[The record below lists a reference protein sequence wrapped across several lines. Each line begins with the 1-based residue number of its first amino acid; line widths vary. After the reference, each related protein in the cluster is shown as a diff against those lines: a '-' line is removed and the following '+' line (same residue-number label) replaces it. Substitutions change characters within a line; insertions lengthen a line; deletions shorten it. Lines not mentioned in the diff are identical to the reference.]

1 MTLPELSIRRHV
13 LAWMLSGVL
22 VLFGIVAYH
31 RIGVDRFPDIDFP
44 MVSVTTVLEGAQ
56 PDVVDASITS
66 IIEEKVNSVPG
77 IEHVISQS
85 SPGVSIVNVQFT
97 LKKDIDVAFNEVQA
111 KVNQVLRQLPD
122 GVDPPVVAKV
132 EVGASPIMWLAL
144 TGNRTLQQLNQYAR
158 NVIKKRLENIDG
170 VGEVRIG
177 GKRER
182 TVRVWLDPERMHALN
197 VSVPDVIHA
206 FHSEHVQF
214 PGGFLVGGRREYLIR
229 LDMEF
234 HHIRALRDM
243 VVAVHPGG
251 RIQLGDIARIEDGLA
266 DKRQLS
272 RYNGQPAVG
281 LGIVRVT
288 GANTVAIAS
297 EVKRRLT
304 QEILPELPPG
314 MHLDIA
320 TNDAEI
326 IEGIVDG
333 LKEHLFESVL
343 LAALIVFIFLKNLR
357 ATAMIS
363 LAIPVSLLAAIAV
376 AFFLHYTLNLMT
388 LLALLLLI
396 GVVVDDAI
404 VVLENIYRHR
414 EKGLEPDAREAAIKG
429 SRQVA
434 FAVIAASLTLVAI
447 FAPVI
452 FLGGLVGRFFQAFA
466 VVVVFGVLTS
476 MLVALT
482 LTPMLCSRH
491 LRVKKKHGRLYAFFD
506 NVFLAL
512 DRLYRRVLA
521 RVLVW
526 RWSVLALAAL
536 IFIASTYL
544 FSIVGKGFVPQED
557 ENRFMVIFKSPL
569 GASLEDTRHKIQAME
584 TVLRRTPHVT
594 NVFTAVGLGAA
605 GQVNQGLAFVH
616 LTPKPTRAIRQWEVI
631 SNVQKELAA
640 VPGLRAFVVRV
651 PIVGGQRG
659 EPLQF
664 GLTGPNLGK
673 TAQLSRALLKQLQK
687 TPGIGHTDL
696 DLQLNLPELTLQ
708 MDRIRARDLGIT
720 ARDAASA
727 VNVLAGGLNVAKYN
741 DIPGDGNR
749 YDIRL
754 KARSDALRHAED
766 LSKIYMRSGGGELIR
781 LDTVARWKKRLGPAV
796 IPRMDLHYAGMFYS
810 RPSMPLGHAVQIVRE
825 QAKKILPPGYGIA
838 FLGQAS
844 EFGKT
849 LKNIVF
855 AFGMAMILVYMVL
868 ASQFNSFLQPWVLML
883 AQPLAVIGGV
893 AALWLSGDTLNIF
906 SMIGLVLLVGLVAK
920 NSILLVDFT
929 NQLRAKGAGIDEALR
944 QACPIRMRPVLMT
957 SLTIIFA
964 LLPTALGLGRGS
976 EMTIPM
982 AVAVVGGMI
991 SSTLLTLV
999 VVPAAYSLLEHGVLR
1014 LKGGMWKSRL
1024 STEMEKGS

>member
-1 MTLPELSIRRHV
+1 MTLPEFSIQRHV

-22 VLFGIVAYH
+22 VLFGIVAYN

-44 MVSVTTVLEGAQ
+44 MVSVTTVMEGVQ

-66 IIEEKVNSVPG
+66 LVEEKVNSVPG

-85 SPGVSIVNVQFT
+85 SPGVSIVNVQFKLT
-97 LKKDIDVAFNEVQA
+97 KDIDVAFNEVQA
-111 KVNQVLRQLPD
+111 KVNQVLRKLPD

-132 EVGASPIMWLAL
+132 EVGAAPVMWLTL

-158 NVIKKRLENIDG
+158 NVIKKRLENIEG
-170 VGEVRIG
+170 VGEIRIG
-177 GKRER
+177 GERER
-182 TVRVWLDPERMHALN
+182 TIRVWLNPERMHAFN
-197 VSVPDVIHA
+197 VTVPDVIHA
-206 FHSEHVQF
+206 FRRGHVQF

-234 HHIRALRDM
+234 HHVRELRDM
-243 VVAVHPGG
+243 VVAVHPDG

-266 DKRQLS
+266 DYRRLS
-272 RYNGQPAVG
+272 RFNGQPGVG
-281 LGIVRVT
+281 LGIVRIT
-288 GANTVAIAS
+288 GANTVAIAT
-297 EVKRRLT
+297 EVKRRLK
-304 QEILPELPPG
+304 QEILPSLPPG
-314 MHLDIA
+314 IRLDIA

-333 LKEHLFESVL
+333 LKGHLYESVL
-343 LAALIVFIFLKNLR
+343 LAALIVLVFLKNLR
-357 ATAMIS
+357 ATAIIS
-363 LAIPVSLLAAIAV
+363 LAIPVSLLAAIAA

-414 EKGLEPDAREAAIKG
+414 EQGLEKNAREAAIKG

-434 FAVIAASLTLVAI
+434 FAVIAASLTLIAI
-447 FAPVI
+447 FAPVV

-491 LRVKKKHGRLYAFFD
+491 LNIEEKHGRIYTFFDTAFF
-506 NVFLAL
+506 VL
-512 DRLYRRVLA
+512 DRFYRRLLA
-521 RVLVW
+521 WTLNW
-526 RWSVLALAAL
+526 RWTVLGLAAL
-536 IFIASTYL
+536 IFLASTYL

-557 ENRFMVIFKSPL
+557 ENRFMVIFKAPL
-569 GASLEDTRHKIQAME
+569 GASMDDVRHKIEAME
-584 TVLRRTPHVT
+584 ARLHRAPYVD
-594 NVFTAVGLGAA
+594 NVFTAVGLGVT
-605 GQVNQGLAFVH
+605 GQVNQGIAFVH
-616 LTPKPTRAIRQWEVI
+616 LTPKSMRAIRQWEI
-631 SNVQKELAA
+631 IPAMQKELAEI
-640 VPGLRAFVVRV
+640 PGLRSFVVRV
-651 PIVGGQRG
+651 PIIGGQRG

-664 GLTGPNLGK
+664 GLTGPHLNK
-673 TAQLSRALLKQLQK
+673 VAQLSHNLLEKLK
-687 TPGIGHTDL
+687 KNPGIGHIDL
-696 DLQLNLPELTLQ
+696 DLQLDLPELTLQ
-708 MDRIRARDLGIT
+708 LDRIRARDLGIT
-720 ARDAASA
+720 AQDVALA
-727 VNVLAGGLNVAKYN
+727 VNVLAAGMDVAKYN

-754 KARSDALRHAED
+754 KAQSGALQHPED
-766 LSKIYMRSGGGELIR
+766 LSRIYVRSASGSLIR
-781 LDTVARWKKRLGPAV
+781 LDTIARWNKHLGPAV
-796 IPRMDLHYAGMFYS
+796 IPQMDLRYAGMFYS
-810 RPSMPLGHAVQIVRE
+810 RPSMPLGNAVDTVRLE
-825 QAKKILPPGYGIA
+825 AKKILPPGYGIT

-855 AFGMAMILVYMVL
+855 AFSMAMILVYMVL

-893 AALWLSGDTLNIF
+893 AALWISGNTLNIF

-929 NQLRAKGAGIDEALR
+929 NQLRARGAEIDDALR

-964 LLPTALGLGRGS
+964 LLPAALGLGRGS

-999 VVPAAYSLLEHGVLR
+999 VVPAAYSLLEHGVLLVKNR
-1014 LKGGMWKSRL
+1014 RQHLHKAR
-1024 STEMEKGS
+1024 

>member
-22 VLFGIVAYH
+22 VLFGIVAYN

-85 SPGVSIVNVQFT
+85 SPGVSIINVQFE
-97 LKKDIDVAFNEVQA
+97 LKKDIDIAFNEAQA
-111 KVNQVLRQLPD
+111 KVNQVLRRLPD

-132 EVGASPIMWLAL
+132 EVGAAPVMWLAL

-158 NVIKKRLENIDG
+158 NVIKKRLENING
-170 VGEVRIG
+170 VGEIRIG
-177 GKRER
+177 GER
-182 TVRVWLDPERMHALN
+182 QRTIRIWLNLERMHAFN
-197 VSVPDVIHA
+197 VAIPDVIRA
-206 FHSEHVQF
+206 FQREHVQF
-214 PGGFLVGGRREYLIR
+214 PGGFLVAGAREYLIR

-234 HHIRALRDM
+234 HHLRELRKM
-243 VVAVHPGG
+243 VVVARPGS
-251 RIQLGDIARIEDGLA
+251 RVQLGDIARLEDGLA
-266 DKRQLS
+266 DNRQLS
-272 RYNGQPAVG
+272 QYNGRPTVG
-281 LGIVRVT
+281 LGIVRIT
-288 GANTVAIAS
+288 GANTVAIGR
-297 EVKRRLT
+297 EVKRRLA
-304 QEILPELPPG
+304 QDILPALPPG
-314 MHLDIA
+314 MRLDIA

-333 LKEHLFESVL
+333 LKEHLYESVL

-363 LAIPVSLLAAIAV
+363 LAIPVSLLAAIA
-376 AFFLHYTLNLMT
+376 AAYFLHYTLNLMT

-414 EKGLEPDAREAAIKG
+414 EKGLEHDAREAAIKG

-434 FAVIAASLTLVAI
+434 FAVIASSLTLVAI

-466 VVVVFGVLTS
+466 VVVVFGVFTS

-491 LRVKKKHGRLYAFFD
+491 LNVEEKHGRIYAFFD
-506 NVFLAL
+506 TAFLAL
-512 DRLYRRVLA
+512 DRFYRCVLA
-521 RVLVW
+521 WVLTW
-526 RWSVLALAAL
+526 RWSVLAAAAL
-536 IFIASTYL
+536 IFIVSTYL

-569 GASLEDTRHKIQAME
+569 GASIEDTRHKIQEME
-584 TVLRRTPHVT
+584 AVLRRTPHVV

-605 GQVNQGLAFVH
+605 GQVNQGVAFVH
-616 LTPKPTRAIRQWEVI
+616 LTSKSTRAIRQWEI
-631 SNVQKELAA
+631 IATVQRELTEI
-640 VPGLRAFVVRV
+640 PGLHAFVVRV
-651 PIVGGQRG
+651 PIISGQRA

-664 GLTGPNLGK
+664 GLTGPNLDK
-673 TAQLSRALLKQLQK
+673 TAQLSRVLLERLQK
-687 TPGIGHTDL
+687 IPGIGHTDL
-696 DLQLNLPELTLQ
+696 DLQLNLPELALQ
-708 MDRIRARDLGIT
+708 MDRIRARDLGIS

-754 KARSDALRHAED
+754 KARPGALMHPED
-766 LSKIYMRSGGGELIR
+766 LSKIYVRSASGELIR
-781 LDTVARWKKRLGPAV
+781 LDTVARWKKHLGPAV
-796 IPRMDLHYAGMFYS
+796 IPKMDLRYAGMFYS
-810 RPSMPLGHAVQIVRE
+810 RPSMPLGNAVTLVRE
-825 QAKKILPPGYGIA
+825 QAKKLLPPGYGIT

-849 LKNIVF
+849 MKNIMF
-855 AFGMAMILVYMVL
+855 AFSMAMILVYMVL

-893 AALWLSGDTLNIF
+893 AALWLSGNTLNIF

-920 NSILLVDFT
+920 NSILLIDFT
-929 NQLRAKGAGIDEALR
+929 NQLRAEGADIDEALSR
-944 QACPIRMRPVLMT
+944 ACPIRMRPVLMT

-999 VVPAAYSLLEHGVLR
+999 VVPAAYSLLEHGVLNVKNKWQFR
-1014 LKGGMWKSRL
+1014 KARAQQS
-1024 STEMEKGS
+1024 

>member
-1 MTLPELSIRRHV
+1 MTLPELSIKRHV

-22 VLFGIVAYH
+22 MLFGIIAYN

-66 IIEEKVNSVPG
+66 FVEEKVNSVPG

-85 SPGVSIVNVQFT
+85 SPGVSIVNVQFD

-111 KVNQVLRQLPD
+111 KVNQVLRKLPD

-132 EVGASPIMWLAL
+132 EVGAAPIMWLVL

-170 VGEVRIG
+170 VGEIRVG
-177 GKRER
+177 GERER
-182 TVRVWLDPERMHALN
+182 TIRIWLNLERMHALN
-197 VSVPDVIHA
+197 VAIPDVIRA

-234 HHIRALRDM
+234 HHIRELRTM
-243 VVAVHPGG
+243 VVAAHSGG
-251 RIQLGDIARIEDGLA
+251 RVQLADIARIKDGLA
-266 DKRQLS
+266 DNRQFS
-272 RYNGQPAVG
+272 RYNGQPSVG
-281 LGIVRVT
+281 LGVVRIT
-288 GANTVAIAS
+288 GANTVAIAN
-297 EVKRRLT
+297 EVKHRLK
-304 QEILPELPPG
+304 QEILPALPPG
-314 MHLDIA
+314 IHLDIA

-333 LKEHLFESVL
+333 LKEHLYESVL

-357 ATAMIS
+357 ATAIIS
-363 LAIPVSLLAAIAV
+363 LAIPVSLLAAIAA

-414 EKGLEPDAREAAIKG
+414 ETGLEPDAREAAIKG

-491 LRVKKKHGRLYAFFD
+491 LNVEEKHGRIYVFFD
-506 NVFLAL
+506 TAFLAL
-512 DRLYRRVLA
+512 DRFYRRVLVW
-521 RVLVW
+521 VLAY

-569 GASLEDTRHKIQAME
+569 GASIDDTRHKVQAME
-584 TVLRRTPHVT
+584 VVLRNTPHVV
-594 NVFTAVGLGAA
+594 NVFTTVGLGAA
-605 GQVNQGLAFVH
+605 GQVNQGIAFVH
-616 LTPKPTRAIRQWEVI
+616 LTPKGTRSIHQWEI
-631 SNVQKELAA
+631 IATVQKKLLEI
-640 VPGLRAFVVRV
+640 PGLRAFVVRV
-651 PIVGGQRG
+651 PIIGGQRG

-664 GLTGPNLGK
+664 GLTGPNLDK
-673 TAQLSRALLKQLQK
+673 TAQLSYALLKRLQE
-687 TPGIGHTDL
+687 TPGIGHADL

-708 MDRIRARDLGIT
+708 VDRIRARDLGIT
-720 ARDAASA
+720 AQDAALA

-754 KARSDALRHAED
+754 KANPGALRYPED
-766 LSKIYMRSGGGELIR
+766 LSKIYVRSASGELIR
-781 LDTVARWKKRLGPAV
+781 LDTVARWEKHLGPAV
-796 IPRMDLHYAGMFYS
+796 IPKMDLRYAGMFYS
-810 RPSMPLGHAVQIVRE
+810 RPTMPLGNAVEVVRE
-825 QAKKILPPGYGIA
+825 QAKEILPPGYGIT

-855 AFGMAMILVYMVL
+855 AFSMAMILVYMVL

-893 AALWLSGDTLNIF
+893 AALWISGNTLNIF

-929 NQLRAKGAGIDEALR
+929 NQLRTSGANIDEALK

-964 LLPTALGLGRGS
+964 LLPAALGLGRGS

-999 VVPAAYSLLEHGVLR
+999 VVPAAYSLLEHGVLN
-1014 LKGGMWKSRL
+1014 LKNKWGQLRKLHGQQS
-1024 STEMEKGS
+1024 

>member
-1 MTLPELSIRRHV
+1 MTLPELSIKRHV

-22 VLFGIVAYH
+22 MLFGLVAYN

-44 MVSVTTVLEGAQ
+44 MVSITTVLEGAQ

-111 KVNQVLRQLPD
+111 KVNQVLRKLPD
-122 GVDPPVVAKV
+122 DIDPPVVAKV
-132 EVGASPIMWLAL
+132 EVGAAPVMWLAL

-170 VGEVRIG
+170 VGEIRIG

-182 TVRVWLDPERMHALN
+182 TIRVWLDLERMHALN

-206 FHSEHVQF
+206 FHSEHIQF

-234 HHIRALRDM
+234 HHIRALRHM
-243 VVAVHPGG
+243 VVAAHAGG
-251 RIQLGDIARIEDGLA
+251 RVQLGDIARVEDGLA
-266 DKRQLS
+266 DNRQLS
-272 RYNGQPAVG
+272 RYNGQPSVG
-281 LGIVRVT
+281 LGIVRIT
-288 GANTVAIAS
+288 GANTVAITT
-297 EVKRRLT
+297 EVKRRLAHD
-304 QEILPELPPG
+304 ILPALPPG
-314 MHLDIA
+314 IHLDIA
-320 TNDAEI
+320 TNDGEI
-326 IEGIVDG
+326 IGGIVDG
-333 LKEHLFESVL
+333 LKEHLYESVL
-343 LAALIVFIFLKNLR
+343 LAALIVFIFLKNFR
-357 ATAMIS
+357 ATAIIS
-363 LAIPVSLLAAIAV
+363 LAIPVSLLAAIAA

-414 EKGLEPDAREAAIKG
+414 EKGLEPDARKAAIKG
-429 SRQVA
+429 SREVA
-434 FAVIAASLTLVAI
+434 FAVIASSLTLVAI

-452 FLGGLVGRFFQAFA
+452 FLGGLVGRFFQTFA

-491 LRVKKKHGRLYAFFD
+491 LHVEHKHGRMYAFFD
-506 NVFLAL
+506 TAFLAL
-512 DRLYRRVLA
+512 DQAYRRILTWALA
-521 RVLVW
+521 Y

-536 IFIASTYL
+536 VFVASTYL

-557 ENRFMVIFKSPL
+557 ENRFMVIFKAPL
-569 GASLEDTRHKIQAME
+569 GASIEDSRHKIEQME
-584 TVLRRTPHVT
+584 YILRSTAHVS
-594 NVFTAVGLGAA
+594 NVFTTVGLGAA
-605 GQVNQGLAFVH
+605 GQVNQGIAFVH
-616 LTPKPTRAIRQWEVI
+616 LTPKETRAIHQWEII
-631 SNVQKELAA
+631 SAVQKKL
-640 VPGLRAFVVRV
+640 VKIPGLRTFVVRV
-651 PIVGGQRG
+651 PIIGGQRG

-664 GLTGPNLGK
+664 GLTGPNLEK
-673 TAQLSRALLKQLQK
+673 TAQLSHALLERLKK
-687 TPGIGHTDL
+687 TPGIGHVDL

-708 MDRIRARDLGIT
+708 MDRIRAHDLGIT
-720 ARDAASA
+720 AEDAALTVS
-727 VNVLAGGLNVAKYN
+727 VLTGGLNVAEYN

-754 KARSDALRHAED
+754 KAKHGTLRYPED
-766 LSKIYMRSGGGELIR
+766 LSNIYVRSAHGTLIR

-796 IPRMDLHYAGMFYS
+796 IPKMDLRYAGMFYS
-810 RPSMPLGHAVQIVRE
+810 RPGMPLGHAVEIVRTE
-825 QAKKILPPGYGIA
+825 AGKILPPGYGIT

-855 AFGMAMILVYMVL
+855 AFSMAMILVYMVL

-893 AALWLSGDTLNIF
+893 AALWISGNTLNIF

-929 NQLRAKGAGIDEALR
+929 NQLRAKGVGIDEALSK
-944 QACPIRMRPVLMT
+944 ACPIRMRPVLMT

-999 VVPAAYSLLEHGVLR
+999 VVPAAYSLLEHGVLNVKIWR
-1014 LKGGMWKSRL
+1014 QQP
-1024 STEMEKGS
+1024 

>member
-1 MTLPELSIRRHV
+1 MTLPELSIKRHV

-22 VLFGIVAYH
+22 VLFGLVAYN

-66 IIEEKVNSVPG
+66 IIEEKVNSIPG

-97 LKKDIDVAFNEVQA
+97 LKKDINVAFNEVQA

-132 EVGASPIMWLAL
+132 EVGAAPVMWLAL

-170 VGEVRIG
+170 VGEIRIG

-182 TVRVWLDPERMHALN
+182 TIRIWLNPERMHALN
-197 VSVPDVIHA
+197 VSVADVTHA
-206 FHSEHVQF
+206 FRSEHVQF
-214 PGGFLVGGRREYLIR
+214 PGGFLVGGRREYLIN

-243 VVAVHPGG
+243 VVAVRPGG
-251 RIQLGDIARIEDGLA
+251 RVQLGDIARIDDGLA
-266 DKRQLS
+266 DDRQLS
-272 RYNGQPAVG
+272 RYNGQPSVG

-288 GANTVAIAS
+288 GANTVSIAT
-297 EVKRRLT
+297 EVKRRLA
-304 QEILPELPPG
+304 QEILPALPPG

-333 LKEHLFESVL
+333 LKEHLYESVL
-343 LAALIVFIFLKNLR
+343 LAALIVLVFLKNLR
-357 ATAMIS
+357 AMAMIS
-363 LAIPVSLLAAIAV
+363 LAIPVSLLAAIAA

-414 EKGLEPDAREAAIKG
+414 EKGLESDAREAAIKG

-434 FAVIAASLTLVAI
+434 FAVIASSLTLIAI

-466 VVVVFGVLTS
+466 VVVVFGVLAS

-491 LRVKKKHGRLYAFFD
+491 LRVEKKHGCIYTFFD
-506 NVFLAL
+506 NAFIAL
-512 DRLYRRVLA
+512 DGFYRHVLA
-521 RVLVW
+521 WVLTY
-526 RWSVLALAAL
+526 RWSVLALAAM
-536 IFIASTYL
+536 IFVASTYL

-569 GASLEDTRHKIQAME
+569 GASIDDARHKIEAME
-584 TVLRRTPHVT
+584 AMLRSAPYVE

-605 GQVNQGLAFVH
+605 GQVNQGIAFVH
-616 LTPKPTRAIRQWEVI
+616 LTPKSTRAIRQWEI
-631 SNVQKELAA
+631 IPAMQKELAEI
-640 VPGLRAFVVRV
+640 PGLRSFVVRV
-651 PIVGGQRG
+651 PIIGGQRG

-664 GLTGPNLGK
+664 GLTGPHLDK
-673 TAQLSRALLKQLQK
+673 VAQLSHELLERLKK
-687 TPGIGHTDL
+687 NPSIGHADL
-696 DLQLNLPELTLQ
+696 DLQLDLPELTLQ
-708 MDRIRARDLGIT
+708 LDRIRARDLGIT
-720 ARDAASA
+720 AQDAALA
-727 VNVLAGGLNVAKYN
+727 VDVLAGGMDVAKYN

-754 KARSDALRHAED
+754 KAQPGALRHPED
-766 LSKIYMRSGGGELIR
+766 LSRIYVRSASGALIR
-781 LDTVARWKKRLGPAV
+781 LDTIAHWNKRLGPAV
-796 IPRMDLHYAGMFYS
+796 IPRMDLRYAGMFYS
-810 RPSMPLGHAVQIVRE
+810 RPSMPLGNAVEIVRTE
-825 QAKKILPPGYGIA
+825 AKKMLPPGYGIT

-849 LKNIVF
+849 LKNIAF
-855 AFGMAMILVYMVL
+855 AFSMAMILVYMVL

-893 AALWLSGDTLNIF
+893 AALWVSGNTLNIF

-944 QACPIRMRPVLMT
+944 KACPIRMRPVLMT

-964 LLPTALGLGRGS
+964 LLPAALGLGRGS
-976 EMTIPM
+976 EMVIPM
-982 AVAVVGGMI
+982 SVAVVGGMI

-999 VVPAAYSLLEHGVLR
+999 VVPAAYSLLEHGVLIVKNR
-1014 LKGGMWKSRL
+1014 RQRFHAAQ
-1024 STEMEKGS
+1024 E

>member
-1 MTLPELSIRRHV
+1 MTLPEFSIQRHV

-22 VLFGIVAYH
+22 VLFGIVAYN

-44 MVSVTTVLEGAQ
+44 MVSVTTVMEGVQ

-66 IIEEKVNSVPG
+66 LIEEKVNSVPG

-85 SPGVSIVNVQFT
+85 SPGVSIVNVQFKLT
-97 LKKDIDVAFNEVQA
+97 KDIDVAFNEVQA
-111 KVNQVLRQLPD
+111 KVNQVLRKLPD

-132 EVGASPIMWLAL
+132 EVGAAPVMWLTL

-158 NVIKKRLENIDG
+158 NVIKKRLENIEG
-170 VGEVRIG
+170 VGEIRIG
-177 GKRER
+177 GERER
-182 TVRVWLDPERMHALN
+182 TIRVWLNPERMHAFN
-197 VSVPDVIHA
+197 VTVPDVIHA
-206 FHSEHVQF
+206 FRRGHVQF

-234 HHIRALRDM
+234 HHVRELRDM
-243 VVAVHPGG
+243 VVAVHPDG

-266 DKRQLS
+266 DYRRLS
-272 RYNGQPAVG
+272 RFNGQPGVG
-281 LGIVRVT
+281 LGIVRIT
-288 GANTVAIAS
+288 GANTVAIAT
-297 EVKRRLT
+297 EVKRRLK
-304 QEILPELPPG
+304 QEILPSLPPG
-314 MHLDIA
+314 IRLDIA

-333 LKEHLFESVL
+333 LKGHLYESVL
-343 LAALIVFIFLKNLR
+343 LAALIVLIFLKNLR
-357 ATAMIS
+357 ATAIIS
-363 LAIPVSLLAAIAV
+363 LAIPVSLLAAIAA

-414 EKGLEPDAREAAIKG
+414 EQGLEKNAREAAIKG

-434 FAVIAASLTLVAI
+434 FAVIAASLTLIAI
-447 FAPVI
+447 FAPVV

-491 LRVKKKHGRLYAFFD
+491 LNIEEKHGRIYTFFDTAFF
-506 NVFLAL
+506 VL
-512 DRLYRRVLA
+512 DRFYRRLLA
-521 RVLVW
+521 WTLNW
-526 RWSVLALAAL
+526 RWTVLGLAAL
-536 IFIASTYL
+536 IFLASTYL

-557 ENRFMVIFKSPL
+557 ENRFMVIFKAPL
-569 GASLEDTRHKIQAME
+569 GASMDDVRHKIEAME
-584 TVLRRTPHVT
+584 ARLHRAPYVD
-594 NVFTAVGLGAA
+594 NVFTAVGLGVT
-605 GQVNQGLAFVH
+605 GQVNQGIAFVH
-616 LTPKPTRAIRQWEVI
+616 LTPKSMRAIRQWEI
-631 SNVQKELAA
+631 IPAMQKELAEI
-640 VPGLRAFVVRV
+640 PGLRSFVVRV
-651 PIVGGQRG
+651 PIIGGQRG

-664 GLTGPNLGK
+664 GLTGPHLNK
-673 TAQLSRALLKQLQK
+673 VAQLSHNLLEKLK
-687 TPGIGHTDL
+687 KNTGIGHIDL
-696 DLQLNLPELTLQ
+696 DLQLDLPELTLQ
-708 MDRIRARDLGIT
+708 LDRIRARDLGIT
-720 ARDAASA
+720 AQDVALA
-727 VNVLAGGLNVAKYN
+727 VNVLAAGMDVAKYN

-754 KARSDALRHAED
+754 KAQSGALQHPED
-766 LSKIYMRSGGGELIR
+766 LSRIYVRSASGALVR
-781 LDTVARWKKRLGPAV
+781 LDTIARWTRHLGPAV
-796 IPRMDLHYAGMFYS
+796 IPRMDLRYAGMFYS
-810 RPSMPLGHAVQIVRE
+810 RPSMPLGNAVDAVRLE
-825 QAKKILPPGYGIA
+825 AKKILPPGYGIT

-855 AFGMAMILVYMVL
+855 AFSMAMILVYMVL

-893 AALWLSGDTLNIF
+893 AALWISGNTLNIF

-929 NQLRAKGAGIDEALR
+929 NQLRARGAEIDDALR

-964 LLPTALGLGRGS
+964 LLPAAFGLGRGS

-999 VVPAAYSLLEHGVLR
+999 VVPAAYSLLEHGVLLVKNR
-1014 LKGGMWKSRL
+1014 RQHLHQAR
-1024 STEMEKGS
+1024 

>member
-1 MTLPELSIRRHV
+1 MTLPELSIQRHV
-13 LAWMLSGVL
+13 LAWMLSGIL
-22 VLFGIVAYH
+22 VLFGFVAYN

-44 MVSVTTVLEGAQ
+44 MVSVTTVLKGAQ
-56 PDVVDASITS
+56 PDVMDASITS
-66 IIEEKVNSVPG
+66 LIEEKVNSVPG
-77 IEHVISQS
+77 IEHVISKS
-85 SPGVSIVNVQFT
+85 SPGVSIVNVQFE
-97 LKKDIDVAFNEVQA
+97 LKKNIDVAFNEVQA

-132 EVGASPIMWLAL
+132 EVGAAPVMWLAL

-158 NVIKKRLENIDG
+158 NVIKKRLENIEG
-170 VGEVRIG
+170 VGEIRIG
-177 GKRER
+177 GER
-182 TVRVWLDPERMHALN
+182 QRTIRVWLDPERMHALN
-197 VSVPDVIHA
+197 IAVPDVIQA
-206 FHSEHVQF
+206 FKREHVQF
-214 PGGFLVGGRREYLIR
+214 PGGFLVSGRREYLIR

-234 HHIRALRDM
+234 HHVRELRHM
-243 VVAVHPGG
+243 VVAAHKNG
-251 RIQLGDIARIEDGLA
+251 RVQLDDIARIEDGLA
-266 DKRQLS
+266 DYRQLS
-272 RYNGQPAVG
+272 RFNGHPAVG

-288 GANTVAIAS
+288 GANTVAIAR
-297 EVKRRLT
+297 EVKRRLA
-304 QEILPELPPG
+304 QDILPVLPPG

-326 IEGIVDG
+326 IEEIVDG
-333 LKEHLFESVL
+333 LKEHLYESVF
-343 LAALIVFIFLKNLR
+343 LAALIVLVFLKNVR

-363 LAIPVSLLAAIAV
+363 LAIPVSLLAAIAA

-414 EKGLEPDAREAAIKG
+414 EKGLEPDAREAAVKG

-466 VVVVFGVLTS
+466 IVVVFGVLAS

-482 LTPMLCSRH
+482 LTPMLCSRY
-491 LRVKKKHGRLYAFFD
+491 LRVEKKHGILYSFFD
-506 NVFLAL
+506 HAFLTL
-512 DRLYRRVLA
+512 DQGYKRILAWVLKWRWTVLA
-521 RVLVW
+521 
-526 RWSVLALAAL
+526 SAAI
-536 IFIASTYL
+536 IFVASLWL
-544 FSIVGKGFVPQED
+544 FSVVGKGFVPQED

-569 GASLEDTRHKIQAME
+569 GASIEDTRRKIGIME
-584 TVLRRTPHVT
+584 GILRSNPVVA
-594 NVFTAVGLGAA
+594 NIFTTVGLGAA
-605 GQVNQGLAFVH
+605 GQVNQGVAFVH
-616 LTPKPTRAIRQWEVI
+616 LTPKSTRTIRQWDII
-631 SNVQKELAA
+631 SGVQEELSEI
-640 VPGLRAFVVRV
+640 PGLHVFVVRV
-651 PIVGGQRG
+651 PIIGGQRG

-664 GLTGPNLGK
+664 GLTGPNLDK
-673 TAQLSRALLKQLQK
+673 AAQLSHALLERLNNI
-687 TPGIGHTDL
+687 PGIGHVDL
-696 DLQLNLPELTLQ
+696 DMQLNLPELTLQ
-708 MDRIRARDLGIT
+708 LGRIRARDLGIT
-720 ARDAASA
+720 AADAALA
-727 VNVLAGGLNVAKYN
+727 VNVLAGGLDVAKYN

-754 KARSDALRHAED
+754 KANSGELKHPDD
-766 LSKIYMRSGGGELIR
+766 MSKIYVRASSGELIR
-781 LDTVARWKKRLGPAV
+781 LDTVAHWKKGLGPAV
-796 IPRMDLHYAGMFYS
+796 IPRMDLRYSGMFYS
-810 RPSMPLGHAVQIVRE
+810 RPVMPLGNAVEIVRQ
-825 QAKKILPPGYGIA
+825 QAKDILPPAYGIT

-855 AFGMAMILVYMVL
+855 AFSMAMILVYMVL

-893 AALWLSGDTLNIF
+893 AALWMSGNTLNIF
-906 SMIGLVLLVGLVAK
+906 SMIGLVLLIGLVAK

-929 NQLRAKGAGIDEALR
+929 NQLRARGASIDEAL
-944 QACPIRMRPVLMT
+944 QNACPIRMRPVLMT

-991 SSTLLTLV
+991 SSTLLTLI
-999 VVPAAYSLLEHGVLR
+999 VVPAAYSLLEHGVLNVKNR
-1014 LKGGMWKSRL
+1014 WRQAHRMR
-1024 STEMEKGS
+1024 

>member
-22 VLFGIVAYH
+22 VLFGIIAYH
-31 RIGVDRFPDIDFP
+31 RIGVDRFPEIDFP
-44 MVSVTTVLEGAQ
+44 MVSVTTVLKGAQ

-66 IIEEKVNSVPG
+66 LIEEKVNSVPG

-85 SPGVSIVNVQFT
+85 SPGVSIVNIQFK

-111 KVNQVLRQLPD
+111 KVNQVLRRLPR

-132 EVGASPIMWLAL
+132 EVGATPIMWLAL

-177 GKRER
+177 GKRKR
-182 TVRVWLDPERMHALN
+182 TIRIWLNLAHMHALN
-197 VSVPDVIHA
+197 VSVSDVIRA
-206 FHSEHVQF
+206 FHNEHVQF

-234 HHIRALRDM
+234 HHVRQLGAM

-251 RIQLGDIARIEDGLA
+251 RVQLGDIARIEDGLA
-266 DKRQLS
+266 DNRQLS
-272 RYNGQPAVG
+272 WYNGQPGVG
-281 LGIVRVT
+281 LGIVRIT

-297 EVKRRLT
+297 EVKRRLK
-304 QEILPELPPG
+304 QEILPALPPG

-333 LKEHLFESVL
+333 LKEHLYESVL
-343 LAALIVFIFLKNLR
+343 LAALIVFVFLKNLR
-357 ATAMIS
+357 ATAIIS

-414 EKGLEPDAREAAIKG
+414 EQGLETDAREAAIKG

-434 FAVIAASLTLVAI
+434 FAVMAASLTLIAI

-466 VVVVFGVLTS
+466 VVVVFGVLAS
-476 MLVALT
+476 LLVALT
-482 LTPMLCSRH
+482 LTPMLCSRY
-491 LRVKKKHGRLYAFFD
+491 LDVEKKHGRIYAVFD
-506 NVFLAL
+506 TAFLAL

-521 RVLVW
+521 WALAY

-536 IFIASTYL
+536 IFIAGMHL
-544 FSIVGKGFVPQED
+544 FSVVGKGFVPRED
-557 ENRFMVIFKSPL
+557 ESRFMVIFKSPL
-569 GASLEDTRHKIQAME
+569 GASIDDTRHKVQEME
-584 TVLRRTPHVT
+584 AVLRHTPHVVS
-594 NVFTAVGLGAA
+594 VFTTVGSGAA
-605 GQVNQGLAFVH
+605 GQVNQGVAFVH
-616 LTPKPTRAIRQWEVI
+616 LTPKSTRSIRQWDIVSE
-631 SNVQKELAA
+631 VQKKLAGI
-640 VPGLRAFVVRV
+640 PGLRTFVVRM
-651 PIVGGQRG
+651 PIIGGQRG

-664 GLTGPNLGK
+664 GLTGPNLDK
-673 TAQLSRALLKQLQK
+673 TAQLSRVLLKRLQQ
-687 TPGIGHTDL
+687 TPGIGHADL
-696 DLQLNLPELTLQ
+696 DLRLNLPELTLR

-720 ARDAASA
+720 AREAALA

-741 DIPGDGNR
+741 DVPGDGNR

-754 KARSDALRHAED
+754 KARPGALRYPED
-766 LSKIYMRSGGGELIR
+766 LSRIYVRSASGALIR
-781 LDTVARWKKRLGPAV
+781 LDTVARWGKRLGPAV
-796 IPRMDLHYAGMFYS
+796 IPKMDLRYAGMFYS
-810 RPSMPLGHAVQIVRE
+810 KPSMPLGNAVEIVRKE
-825 QAKKILPPGYGIA
+825 AKQILPPGYGIT
-838 FLGQAS
+838 FLGKAAA
-844 EFGKT
+844 FGKT
-849 LKNIVF
+849 LKSIVF
-855 AFGMAMILVYMVL
+855 TFSMAMILVYMAL
-868 ASQFNSFLQPWVLML
+868 ASQFNSFLQPWVMML
-883 AQPLAVIGGV
+883 AKPLAVIGGV
-893 AALWLSGDTLNIF
+893 AALWISGNTLNIF
-906 SMIGLVLLVGLVAK
+906 SMIGLVLLVGLVSK

-929 NQLRAKGAGIDEALR
+929 NQLRAGGAGIDDALR
-944 QACPIRMRPVLMT
+944 EACPIRMRPVLMT

-964 LLPTALGLGRGS
+964 LLPTALGLGKGS

-999 VVPAAYSLLEHGVLR
+999 VVPAAYSLLEHGVLHVKDR
-1014 LKGGMWKSRL
+1014 WRQSRK
-1024 STEMEKGS
+1024 TQGQQHP